1 MRSNLLATLIL
12 ALGLLLGAS
21 TSTYADTIAV
31 TSVSLTNLQLVAT
44 SGTIV
49 FSPPQVG
56 PVTAASGA
64 ATNSFDEEAGNH
76 VENPT
81 LAQANA
87 SVTFANAGGLSD
99 LTNRLLNAHDSV
111 MLPGCVCG
119 AETEGLAFI
128 FQNFTVTG
136 GTGNVDVTFTALLD
150 AIQNVVTDQFSL
162 FAVSEARFS
171 VQVVGVDT
179 FSFLSHV
186 RIGPNDLTSLETQQ
200 QISDVFHL
208 QFGQQ
213 YNIIVFVG
221 ANSRASE
228 SEVPEP
234 ATFVLL
240 FSGLGFMAGARKKW
254 RRRE

>member
-1 MRSNLLATLIL
+1 MRSNLLASLII
-12 ALGLLLGAS
+12 AFGLLLSAA

-31 TSVSLTNLQLVAT
+31 TSVSLTNLQLVST

-64 ATNSFDEEAGNH
+64 ATNSFDEEAGN
-76 VENPT
+76 NSQSPT

-87 SVTFANAGGLSD
+87 SVTFATAGGVSD

-111 MLPGCVCG
+111 VLSGCVCG

-136 GTGNVDVTFTALLD
+136 GTGNVDVTFSALFD
-150 AIQNVVTDQFSL
+150 AIQKVVTDQFSL

-179 FSFLSHV
+179 FSFDSHL
-186 RIGPNDLTSLETQQ
+186 RIGPNDQTFLETQQ

-221 ANSRASE
+221 ANSRASQ

-240 FSGLGFMAGARKKW
+240 FSGLGFMTGCRRKW
-254 RRRE
+254 RSKG